1 MNATSPFRFLL
12 LAAAAALLTS
22 DAVAQQKPTL
32 TPDDYGQWETLG
44 QATLSPD
51 GLWLAVGISRVN
63 GEAELRIHRTD
74 SDSVVVV
81 PFGRSPQFSDDGA
94 WLAYVIGISPDEREA
109 LQERREP
116 VRNDMGLL
124 NLRTGEQETIED
136 ISSFSFSGDGR
147 HLALQRYE
155 PEEQESAGADA
166 IVRTLASGASIS
178 FGNVA
183 ALAWQDEGHLL
194 AMTVDA
200 EDRVGNGVRLYDP
213 ESGRISS
220 LDTDDAE
227 YRELSWREEAA
238 DLAVLKT
245 YTDDEHDDT
254 AHVALAWR
262 NLDDGDGEALVLDP
276 RESPALLPGQRVVE
290 HRSPSWSDDGSILFL
305 GYQERIPVP
314 EDEEAGADEGD
325 DTESD
330 EEQGDTGEDD
340 AEGEED
346 EEGEGDEGEAGDDE
360 EEERAGVE
368 IWHTLDVDPVP
379 QQRVR
384 ERQLRQRNQIA
395 AWHLDNG
402 RVLMLGGDRADQ
414 TTLLEGG
421 GHVLNREETP
431 YDVDAMFSQQFYDL
445 YAVDTGTGAESLVR
459 ERITLGAQGSPEG
472 RYAVW
477 FEGEDWWSHDL
488 SSGETRNIT
497 GALGGTF
504 VNLDLTPTREQMPAF
519 GLAGWTE
526 GDESVLI
533 NDRWDVWE
541 VQADGSS
548 GRRLTRGAEDEVR
561 YRAMQPDR
569 EAEAFDAGEPI
580 YYSTYGQWTK
590 EAGFSRARP
599 GQDPESLIWDD
610 ASYGSFGGALR
621 KARDAD
627 VFVFRRERFDDSP
640 DYFATGPDLDDA
652 GQVTRTN
659 PFQDDYAWGR
669 TELVEYE
676 NEWGRR
682 LQGALTYPADYEPGR
697 QYPMIVYHYEL
708 LSQGLHQ
715 YQVPDPTRYYNQQIW
730 THEGYFVFRP
740 DIVYRDRRPGQSN
753 VETLRPAVAA
763 VLETGLIDPERIGLI
778 GHSWGGYQTTFFVTQ
793 DNLFA
798 SAVAGAPLTNLMS
811 MYLSFYWNSGGTDA
825 RIFEI
830 SQGRMQVPW
839 WEDWDSYFNNSP
851 VHHIENLDTPLLMMF
866 GTDDG
871 AVEFN
876 QGVEFYNAARR
887 AGKHMVMLVYEGE
900 NHGLAEEPNQL
911 DYQSRIL
918 EWFGHYLKGDPA
930 PDWITK
936 GVPYLLQKD
945 GPRARRRV
953 VS

>member
-1 MNATSPFRFLL
+1 MKSLSYNRLL
-12 LAAAAALLTS
+12 VVLAVGAAWAAEAS
-22 DAVAQQKPTL
+22 AQQKPTL

-51 GLWLAVGISRVN
+51 GFWLAVGISRVN
-63 GEAELRIHRTD
+63 DEAELRIHRTD

-147 HLALQRYE
+147 HLALQRYQ
-155 PEEQESAGADA
+155 PEEQEGAGADA
-166 IVRTLASGASIS
+166 IVRSLASGASIS

-220 LDTDDAE
+220 LDTDEAE
-227 YRELSWREEAA
+227 YRQLSWREEAA
-238 DLAVLKT
+238 DLVVLKT
-245 YTDDEHDDT
+245 YTDDEHEDT

-262 NLDDGDGEALVLDP
+262 NLDEGDGEALVLDP
-276 RESPALLPGQRVVE
+276 RESPTLLPGQRVVE
-290 HRSPSWSDDGSILFL
+290 HRSPSWSEDGSILFL

-314 EDEEAGADEGD
+314 EDEDAGAEEGD
-325 DTESD
+325 EAEGD
-330 EEQGDTGEDD
+330 EEQGD

-346 EEGEGDEGEAGDDE
+346 EEGEGDAGEAGDDE

-384 ERQLRQRNQIA
+384 ERLLRQRNQIG
-395 AWHLDNG
+395 AWHLADG
-402 RVLMLGGDRADQ
+402 RFLMLGGDRADQ

-421 GHVLNREETP
+421 GHVLNRDETP
-431 YDVDAMFSQQFYDL
+431 YDVDAMFNQQFYDL
-445 YAVDTGTGAESLVR
+445 YAVDAGSGAESLVR
-459 ERITLGAQGSPEG
+459 ERITLAAQGSPEG
-472 RYAVW
+472 RYVVW

-497 GALGGTF
+497 EGLGGTF

-519 GLAGWTE
+519 GLGGWTE
-526 GDESVLI
+526 DDGAVLI

-541 VQADGSS
+541 VQADGSG

-561 YRAMQPDR
+561 YRAMQPDP

-610 ASYGSFGGALR
+610 ASFGRALR

-640 DYFATGPDLDDA
+640 DYFASGPDLDDA

-715 YQVPDPTRYYNQQIW
+715 Y
-730 THEGYFVFRP
+730 
-740 DIVYRDRRPGQSN
+740 
-753 VETLRPAVAA
+753 
-763 VLETGLIDPERIGLI
+763 
-778 GHSWGGYQTTFFVTQ
+778 
-793 DNLFA
+793 
-798 SAVAGAPLTNLMS
+798 
-811 MYLSFYWNSGGTDA
+811 
-825 RIFEI
+825 
-830 SQGRMQVPW
+830 
-839 WEDWDSYFNNSP
+839 
-851 VHHIENLDTPLLMMF
+851 
-866 GTDDG
+866 
-871 AVEFN
+871 
-876 QGVEFYNAARR
+876 
-887 AGKHMVMLVYEGE
+887 
-900 NHGLAEEPNQL
+900 
-911 DYQSRIL
+911 
-918 EWFGHYLKGDPA
+918 
-930 PDWITK
+930 
-936 GVPYLLQKD
+936 
-945 GPRARRRV
+945 
-953 VS
+953 